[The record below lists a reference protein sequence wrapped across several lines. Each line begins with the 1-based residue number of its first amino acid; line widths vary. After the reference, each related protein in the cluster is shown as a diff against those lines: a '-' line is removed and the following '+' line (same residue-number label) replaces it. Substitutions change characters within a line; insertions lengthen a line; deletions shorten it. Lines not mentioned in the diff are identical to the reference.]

1 MRDSGNNN
9 LTVGER
15 HDPAA
20 TIRALS
26 TSAPWQDLAPIHRST
41 AMALAMHAGVDGTA
55 MPTIA
60 ELSLYTGYSH
70 RSVRLALARLREVGL
85 VCGRVG
91 RSGWR
96 DVLFGDRNP
105 AASTPLLVVFD
116 HIGGH
121 EHIAPFRIDAALALT
136 DPLAVC
142 DVIREYAERVSGCHL
157 QIDLD
162 VHAGTGTLL
171 DGREVLGGF
180 VIAGTAERRSA

>member
-41 AMALAMHAGVDGTA
+41 ALALAMHAGIDGTA
-55 MPTIA
+55 TPTIA
-60 ELSLYTGYSH
+60 ELSLYTGYSN

-96 DVLFGDRNP
+96 DVLFGDRKP
-105 AASTPLLVVFD
+105 AADTPLLVIFD

-121 EHIAPFRIDAALALT
+121 DQIAPFRIDAEL

-142 DVIREYAERVSGCHL
+142 DAIREYAELVSGWHL

-162 VHAGTGTLL
+162 VRAGTGTVL
-171 DGREVLGGF
+171 DGSEVLGEF
-180 VIAGTAERRSA
+180 VIAGSAERRSA